1 MNFEQLVGLH
11 FDKLSESEKDLA
23 RYIIAHQE
31 SIEELTLVEL
41 GRKVMMSKSTV
52 LRFSKKLG
60 FNGYSEMKYF
70 IQSSIATQLIPSE
83 QDVIDE
89 VLGDVKNTIKLM
101 KNVELDRIFSVLNK
115 ANNVIIYATGFTQN
129 NFAKE
134 FSKELFLFERPN
146 FLLSG
151 ETDFSAISNMLND
164 EDLVIVISLSGNTP
178 SIQETLKNLM
188 LKQVSILGIT
198 EFGDSFLRQHSTY
211 QLYYE
216 TSELEVNFKDS
227 KSMSGLYVI
236 LILVARMY
244 NLYRRQ
250 YKHKL

>member
-1 MNFEQLVGLH
+1 
-11 FDKLSESEKDLA
+11 
-23 RYIIAHQE
+23 
-31 SIEELTLVEL
+31 
-41 GRKVMMSKSTV
+41 
-52 LRFSKKLG
+52 
-60 FNGYSEMKYF
+60 
-70 IQSSIATQLIPSE
+70 
-83 QDVIDE
+83 
-89 VLGDVKNTIKLM
+89 M